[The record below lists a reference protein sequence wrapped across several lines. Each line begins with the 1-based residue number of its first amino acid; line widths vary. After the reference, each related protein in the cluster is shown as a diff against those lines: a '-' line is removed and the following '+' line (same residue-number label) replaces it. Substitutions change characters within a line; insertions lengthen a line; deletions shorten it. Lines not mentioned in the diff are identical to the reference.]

1 MADASYGTVSTEE
14 LEGRLKTQHPDNRDP
29 REGFALVNV
38 LGADSYEK
46 EHIAGSIN
54 IPAEE
59 IDEFERRFE
68 KDKEIVVYCASADC
82 SASPK
87 AAAELTERGFENVL
101 DYEGGM
107 SAWKDADHD
116 VTSGAGLSAVMA
128 NFR

>member
-1 MADASYGTVSTEE
+1 MADASYGTLTTEE
-14 LEGRLKTQHPDNRDP
+14 LEGRLKTQHPDNRNP
-29 REGFALVNV
+29 REGFALINV

-68 KDKEIVVYCASADC
+68 KDKEIVVYCASPEC

-87 AAAELTERGFENVL
+87 AAAELSGRGFRRVL

-107 SAWKDADHD
+107 RAWKNADHD
-116 VTSGAGLSAVMA
+116 ITSGPGLSAVMA